1 MAENWATIAAEVD
14 AALKS
19 VGSTDAGFSATLT
32 KTTLTPGADPW
43 DPSTG
48 TTTTVN
54 TAVTVVVTEYEKN
67 QIDGTLIQASDRK
80 VLMTAMAGVE
90 PVPADTLTISGKVYS
105 VINAMPLA
113 PAGIA
118 VMYEVQARG

>member
-1 MAENWATIAAEVD
+1 MAENWSAIAAEVD

-19 VGSTDAGFSATLT
+19 VGSTDAGFTAVLT
-32 KTTLTPGADPW
+32 QTTVTGGDPW
-43 DPSTG
+43 DPGSG
-48 TTTTVN
+48 TPTTVN
-54 TAVTVVVTEYEKN
+54 TDVTIVVSEYALSE
-67 QIDGTLIQASDRK
+67 IDGTTIQAGDRK

-90 PVPADTLTISGKVYS
+90 PKPSDVLTISGTAYT

-118 VMYEVQARG
+118 VMHEIQARA